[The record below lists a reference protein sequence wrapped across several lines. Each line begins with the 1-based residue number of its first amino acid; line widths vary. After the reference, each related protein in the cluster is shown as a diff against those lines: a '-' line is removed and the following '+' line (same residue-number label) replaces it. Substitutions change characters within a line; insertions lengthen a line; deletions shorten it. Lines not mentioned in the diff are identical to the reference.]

1 MFKAVKHIIRKEF
14 IQTFRDKRMIIPLF
28 IAPVIQLI
36 LFGFAVTTDIKN
48 ISVTVLDL
56 DRTSESRTLI
66 SSIEASPSFDLDY
79 HVDSYD
85 SIDDLI
91 QRGKIQAAIVIPV
104 EFEKDLKRN
113 KQAQVQLIADGT
125 DANTATIIMGYIG
138 QLIAMHSESILA
150 EFRQLGVGG
159 IMIPE
164 PRIWYNPELKSSVYM
179 VPGVICLV
187 LLLTTLIF
195 TSMAITK
202 EREMG
207 TIEQLIVSPIKP
219 WQLMV
224 GKTIP
229 FCLIGIVDVA
239 LVILAGKL
247 IFSLPIQGSLVFLF
261 FVALV
266 FIVTSLSL
274 GLLVS
279 TVSRTQQQ
287 AMMTSF
293 FIIMPAMMLSGIFS
307 PLDSMPRLIQHITY
321 LNPLRYFSTAL
332 RGILLKGNDLAIL
345 WPEILALFLFGV
357 SFIII
362 SSLRF
367 RKYLE

>member
-1 MFKAVKHIIRKEF
+1 MFQAVRHLIRKEF

-36 LFGFAVTTDIKN
+36 FFGLAVTTDIKN
-48 ISVTVLDL
+48 ISVAVLDL
-56 DRTSESRTLI
+56 DRTLQSRKLI
-66 SSIEASPSFDLDY
+66 SAIEASPSFDLNHHAADY
-79 HVDSYD
+79 DR
-85 SIDDLI
+85 IDELI
-91 QRGKIQAAIVIPV
+91 LRGKIQAAIIIPQDY
-104 EFEKDLKRN
+104 EKDIKRN
-113 KQAQVQLIADGT
+113 IQTQIQLIADGT

-138 QLIAMHSESILA
+138 QLVAVQSENVLA
-150 EFRQLGVGG
+150 DLRQIGIGG
-159 IMIPE
+159 IMMPE

-202 EREMG
+202 EREVG
-207 TIEQLIVSPIKP
+207 TIEQLIVSPIKS
-219 WQLMV
+219 WQLML

-229 FCLIGIVDVA
+229 FCLIGLCDVA
-239 LVILAGKL
+239 LVLLAGKL
-247 IFSLPIQGSLVFLF
+247 IFSLPTKGSILFLF
-261 FVALV
+261 LVALV

-279 TVSRTQQQ
+279 TISRTQQQ

-307 PLDSMPRLIQHITY
+307 PIDSMPRFIQYITY

-332 RGILLKGNDLAIL
+332 RGILLKGNDLAVL
-345 WPEILALFLFGV
+345 WPEILVLLLFGI
-357 SFIII
+357 SFFII
-362 SSLRF
+362 SSVRF